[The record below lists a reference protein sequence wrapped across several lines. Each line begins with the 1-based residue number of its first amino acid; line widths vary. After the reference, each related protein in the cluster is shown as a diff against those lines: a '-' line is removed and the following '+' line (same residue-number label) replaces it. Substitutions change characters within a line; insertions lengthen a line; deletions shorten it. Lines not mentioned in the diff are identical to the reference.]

1 MTRPSLV
8 GTVLAATLGLLS
20 VPPASRADPVDRG
33 GGAVASDEANATVVG
48 IAVLRAGGN
57 AVDAAVATALALAVV
72 HPEAGNLGGGGFAV
86 VRMGSTVA
94 ALDFRETAP
103 AAATPDMFL
112 VGGIPSPERSQVG
125 PLAAG
130 VPGSPAGYF
139 ELHRRFG
146 QLPWAQVVAPA
157 VALARDGFALSE
169 RTYRSLRFSASL
181 LARFPGSAEVWLP
194 EGEPPPAG
202 TLVRLPALA
211 RVLSAYAQLGPP
223 AITAGEV
230 AAAIEAA
237 SRRHGGVLTAAD
249 VAAYQPVWREPLRFA
264 AFGWELASMPLPS
277 SGGIILAQSCGLLE
291 RRRWPGYP
299 RGGVERAH
307 LLAEA
312 WRRAFADRTLLGDPA
327 ATRATA
333 EQLLAPAW
341 LDWRARE
348 IGRRVTP
355 SARVR
360 PHAVEDRRESAE
372 TTHLSVLD
380 GEGNAVA
387 LTTTLNGAFGCGLW
401 VAEAGFFLNN
411 EMDDFTTAPG
421 QPNQFGLIQGEANAV
436 APGRRM
442 LSSMAPTI
450 AWRGGEILVVGGRG
464 GSKIP
469 TGTLQVVLNVIVDG
483 DTLTDAVARPRLH
496 HQWLP
501 DVLAV
506 EPGALSPAVERQ
518 LRRRGHTIEPVQGTP
533 KVNSVRRLPDGTLEA
548 AADPRGPGAAGVVP
562 PGDPAAQRPP
572 RPSLSPSGEG
582 PTPRPDPP
590 DAGPPRRGEKT
601 PAGVGRSL
609 SGATPAPAAASDG

>member
-1 MTRPSLV
+1 M
-8 GTVLAATLGLLS
+8 
-20 VPPASRADPVDRG
+20 
-33 GGAVASDEANATVVG
+33 ASDEADATAAG
-48 IAVLRAGGN
+48 MAVLQAGGN

-86 VRMGSTVA
+86 VRMRSTVA

-103 AAATPDMFL
+103 AAVTPEMFL
-112 VGGIPSPERSQVG
+112 LHGAPAPERSQVG

-146 QLPWAQVVAPA
+146 RLPWAQVVAPA

-169 RTYRSLRFSASL
+169 RTHRSLRSSASL
-181 LARFPGSAEVWLP
+181 LARFPETASVWLLG
-194 EGEPPPAG
+194 GEPPPAG

-211 RVLSAYAQLGPP
+211 RLLSAYAQLGPP
-223 AITAGEV
+223 AITTAEV

-249 VAAYQPVWREPLRFA
+249 VAAYRPVWREPLRFA

-277 SGGIILAQSCGLLE
+277 SGGIILAQTCGLLQ
-291 RRRWPGYP
+291 RRRWPSYP
-299 RGGVERAH
+299 RDRVERAH
-307 LLAEA
+307 LLVEG

-333 EQLLAPAW
+333 EQLLTPAW
-341 LDWRARE
+341 LDRRARE
-348 IGRRVTP
+348 IGRRATP
-355 SARVR
+355 STRVR
-360 PHAVEDRRESAE
+360 PYPGDNRRESAE

-411 EMDDFTTAPG
+411 EMDDFTTTPG

-450 AWRGGEILVVGGRG
+450 AWRGSEILVVGGRG

-483 DTLTDAVARPRLH
+483 DTLADAVARARLH

-506 EPGALSPAVERQ
+506 EPGALSAAAERQ
-518 LRRRGHTIEPVQGTP
+518 LRRRGHTLEPGKGTP
-533 KVNSVRRLPDGTLEA
+533 KINAVRRLPDGTLEA
-548 AADPRGPGAAGVVP
+548 AADPRGPGSAGIQGLAGGP
-562 PGDPAAQRPP
+562 LTRP
-572 RPSLSPSGEG
+572 L
-582 PTPRPDPP
+582 D
-590 DAGPPRRGEKT
+590 RR
-601 PAGVGRSL
+601 
-609 SGATPAPAAASDG
+609 